1 MIFTDFL
8 NRRVMKIIGKL
19 LPIIAGLIII
29 SCNEA
34 PQLMPTISG
43 KAGEVVVVINKG
55 QWESEPGVALRN
67 LLAQDQPFLPQR
79 EPMFSLINVPENAF
93 TSIFKSHRNII
104 IVNTNPEL
112 KKSGIVYQVNVWAAP
127 QIVITISAPDA
138 KQIAQEITN
147 QQEKLLSSLEQ
158 AERNRNIQ
166 NAIKYE
172 EKGLRQMVTNMFGG
186 SPFFPKGYSLRKSS
200 DNFVWISYET
210 TYTNQGI
217 FIYKFPFKDSSDFRL
232 DKIIEMRN
240 KVMQDYVPGPLE
252 NTYMT
257 TTLAGTPP
265 AMRWV
270 TYKGMEFAEVKGLWE
285 VQNDFMGGPFV
296 DHIFLDKDKK
306 NIIFLE
312 AFVYAPRFPK
322 RNYMRQVESL
332 LYSFEFF

>member
-1 MIFTDFL
+1 
-8 NRRVMKIIGKL
+8 MKIIGKL

-55 QWESEPGVALRN
+55 QWESEPGIALRN

-172 EKGLRQMVTNMFGG
+172 EKGLRQLVTNMFGG
-186 SPFFPKGYSLRKSS
+186 SPYFPKGYSLRKSS

-257 TTLAGTPP
+257 TTISGTPP
-265 AMRWV
+265 AFRWV